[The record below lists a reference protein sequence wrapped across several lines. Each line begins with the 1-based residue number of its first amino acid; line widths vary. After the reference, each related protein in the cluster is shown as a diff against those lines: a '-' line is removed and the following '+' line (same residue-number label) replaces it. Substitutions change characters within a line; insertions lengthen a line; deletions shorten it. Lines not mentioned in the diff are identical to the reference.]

1 MKSQGKERHM
11 ETNPAESNNASRR
24 EVLKRAGKAAAFIT
38 PMLLTFKLSEVKVH
52 ASGFPI
58 TPPPP
63 WK

>member
-1 MKSQGKERHM
+1 M